1 MKKQLV
7 GAILSGIMAISMLTG
22 TTAFASDST
31 EGNDVNGSDITIGV
45 SIWGTNDS
53 LGASIKKI
61 LDTEADTLG
70 VKLVYVEQNLKSEE
84 VVASA
89 ENLCA
94 SGVDGIIMCNS
105 ADAEMAQ
112 VIPTCQQNKVYVAQF
127 FRKISDD
134 NILKLAEKSPYYLG
148 TTHEDEEKNGYDLGT
163 ILIKDKGCR
172 DLGMISYRVG
182 DATANERMVGY
193 KKAVED
199 WNKDNP
205 DDQVKLG
212 DVVDDKQEAEDA
224 RQAVEGMIDADQ
236 TMDGL
241 IVVGGGGKTLQGA
254 LEAIKSKNKV
264 GDIKVCSTDF
274 PDNLKDLLADNEVA
288 AMSGGHYADPFF
300 SLMMVYNAVRGN
312 FVRPDDNFFEIKFP
326 MMYVSSVEDY
336 ENYDKYFVQSLP
348 YNEEE
353 IKAISDESFEDLQKT
368 AADLSIEDAA
378 KRHGGQ

>member
-1 MKKQLV
+1 MKKRLV
-7 GAILSGIMAISMLTG
+7 GAVLSGIMAMTMLTG
-22 TTAFASDST
+22 ATAFAADST
-31 EGNDVNGSDITIGV
+31 EEADSADSNITIGV
-45 SIWGTNDS
+45 SIWGTNES
-53 LGASIKKI
+53 LGASVKKI
-61 LDTEADTLG
+61 LDSEADALG

-112 VIPTCQQNKVYVAQF
+112 VIPTCQQNKVYVSQF
-127 FRKISDD
+127 FRKITDE
-134 NILKLAEKSPYYLG
+134 NIQKLAEKSPYYLG
-148 TTHEDEEKNGYDLGT
+148 TVHEDEEKNGYDLGT

-172 DLGMISYRVG
+172 DLGIISYRVG
-182 DATANERMVGY
+182 DATANERIVGY
-193 KKAVED
+193 QKAVED
-199 WNKDNP
+199 WNNENP

-236 TMDGL
+236 SMDGL
-241 IVVGGGGKTLQGA
+241 IVVGGGGKTLQGS

-264 GDIKVCSTDF
+264 GDIQVCSTDF
-274 PDNLKDLLADNEVA
+274 PDNLHDLLADNEVA

-312 FVRPDDNFFEIKFP
+312 FERPEDSFFEIKFP

-378 KRHGGQ
+378 QRHGGQ